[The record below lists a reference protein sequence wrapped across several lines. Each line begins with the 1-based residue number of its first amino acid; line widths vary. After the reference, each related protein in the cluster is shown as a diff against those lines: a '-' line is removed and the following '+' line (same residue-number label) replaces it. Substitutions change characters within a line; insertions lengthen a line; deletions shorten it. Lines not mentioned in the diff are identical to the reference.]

1 MTNKL
6 TKIVATVS
14 DKRCDSE
21 FIRSL
26 YEAGMNVVRMN
37 SAHLDEAGIRKIV
50 ENVRR
55 VSGLIGLMLDTKG
68 PEIRTTLNVDDKPI
82 KFSPGDKVVITG
94 DVNKP
99 TSAEAINLNYA
110 NIAKDVKA
118 GDHLLFD
125 DGALDFEVDSIEG
138 NVIHSTCLNEGSLG
152 SRKSV
157 NVPGVAINL
166 PSVTERDRK
175 NIIVAA
181 NLDIDFI
188 AHSFVRSA
196 HDVLEVKR
204 EIERAGGSME
214 VIAKIENQQGVD
226 NFNDILDTAD
236 GIMIAR
242 GDLGVEVAAERI
254 PALQNMMV
262 KRCISRHK
270 PVIVATQMLHSMIT
284 SPRPTR
290 AEVADVAHAV
300 AQRTDALM
308 LSGETA
314 NGRYPVEAVTVMA
327 NIAREVERSGN
338 NEPRAVPMVADAEIT
353 TFLARQAVL
362 SETTLSTRAIFTDT
376 YRGRTA
382 RYVASFRGNIPTY
395 ALCYNSSMP
404 RRLALSYGVNALY
417 RNDVPPGRKY
427 IVKTLEDLVSQ
438 GQFSREDRVAYLG
451 GHAGNPVG
459 ATILEIDRAGNII
472 NNG

>member
-21 FIRSL
+21 FIKSL
-26 YEAGMNVVRMN
+26 YDAGMNVVRMN

-50 ENVRR
+50 DNVRR
-55 VSGLIGLMLDTKG
+55 VSNLIGLMLDTKG
-68 PEIRTTLNVDDKPI
+68 PEIRTTINTGDKPI
-82 KFSPGDKVVITG
+82 KFAPGDTVTITG
-94 DVNKP
+94 IASAP
-99 TSAEAINLNYA
+99 TTHDSINLNYA
-110 NIAKDVKA
+110 GIANDVNA
-118 GDHLLFD
+118 GNHLLFD
-125 DGALDFEVDSIEG
+125 DGALDFVVDSVSDG
-138 NVIHSTCLNEGSLG
+138 VINATCLNEATLG

-166 PSVTERDRK
+166 PSVTKRDHD

-181 NLDIDFI
+181 ALDIDFI

-196 HDVLEVKR
+196 SDVLEVKR

-214 VIAKIENQQGVD
+214 VIAKIENQQGID
-226 NFNDILDTAD
+226 NFDDILDTAD

-254 PALQNMMV
+254 PALQNMMI

-270 PVIVATQMLHSMIT
+270 PVIVATQMLHSMIN

-314 NGRYPVEAVTVMA
+314 NGKYPVEAVSVMA
-327 NIAREVERSGN
+327 NIAREVENSNN
-338 NEPRAVPMVADAEIT
+338 NEPRAVPMLTDAEVT

-362 SETTLSTRAIFTDT
+362 SESLLKTRAIFTDT

-382 RYVASFRGNIPTY
+382 RYVASFRGNIPTI
-395 ALCYNSSMP
+395 ALCYNSAMP
-404 RRLALSYGVNALY
+404 RRLALSYGVKALY
-417 RNDVPPGRKY
+417 HKDVPQGRKY
-427 IVKTLEDLVSQ
+427 IVKTLEDLVAQ
-438 GQFSREDRVAYLG
+438 GIFTRQDRIAYLG